1 MTDEKNK
8 RGLFLKYFV
17 LNPTK
22 NTPYGAAS
30 RKALVA
36 YAEAID
42 GENPHLAFELR
53 SWARNEE
60 AKVTGWK
67 EAPK

>member
-1 MTDEKNK
+1 MNNEKQS
-8 RGLFLKYFV
+8 RGLCLKYFV

-22 NTPYGAAS
+22 NTPYGEAS

-42 GENPHLAFELR
+42 RENPQLAFELQ
-53 SWARNEE
+53 SWVRHAE
-60 AKVTGWK
+60 AKLRGK
-67 EAPK
+67 E

>member
-1 MTDEKNK
+1 MNDEK
-8 RGLFLKYFV
+8 RGCGLFLKYFV

-22 NTPYGAAS
+22 NTPYGEAS

-42 GENPHLAFELR
+42 RENPKLAFELQ
-53 SWARNEE
+53 SWARHAA
-60 AKVTGWK
+60 AKLGDK
-67 EAPK
+67 E